1 MVLKKMK
8 KLLLLVLLGAGIYG
22 YLATSPQEIQST
34 KSTVGSAFGTEYSS
48 ADTALEKAYENKRS
62 DLQIGGSGRV
72 IKILP
77 DDVKGSRH
85 QRFILQLA
93 TGQTLLI
100 AHNIDIA
107 PRINNLRI
115 GDQIDFYGEYEWNP
129 KGGVIHWTHQ
139 DPQGRHEAGW
149 LMHDG
154 KVYK

>member
-8 KLLLLVLLGAGIYG
+8 KLLLMILLGAGIYG
-22 YLATSPQEIQST
+22 YL
-34 KSTVGSAFGTEYSS
+34 VEYSS

-93 TGQTLLI
+93 TGQTLLV

-115 GDQIDFYGEYEWNP
+115 GDQIEFYGEYEWNP